1 MLEAVVLSFLCILER
16 LEKRIYF
23 FIFWKQKEINK
34 KGEINYKIRIK
45 GEEALTEDGERE
57 RERAREREGGVSEW
71 EWKDNGATGDCS
83 LSLVKCPSSIFI

>member
-57 RERAREREGGVSEW
+57 RERARERGRELVSES
-71 EWKDNGATGDCS
+71 ERTTEQQGTVA
-83 LSLVKCPSSIFI
+83 FH